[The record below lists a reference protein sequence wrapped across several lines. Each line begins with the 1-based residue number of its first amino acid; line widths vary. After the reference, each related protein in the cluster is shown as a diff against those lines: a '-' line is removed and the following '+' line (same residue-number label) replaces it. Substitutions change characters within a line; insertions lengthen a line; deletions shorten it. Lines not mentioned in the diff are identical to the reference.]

1 VVPTSG
7 AGHAEPTVAASGA
20 QDGVILLDLV
30 LAVAVFAFI
39 VLLALPSLPQGT
51 TPARH
56 AAYALEVAA
65 LLKTD
70 RTEAARTGRETA
82 TRIDV
87 PERTIASAASRQT
100 VVLPEDL
107 TLEVLASDICATAPG
122 RFAIAF
128 AADGRSCGAV
138 IRISKGTLDWRI
150 RINWLTGFVDVV
162 APQAG

>member
-1 VVPTSG
+1 M
-7 AGHAEPTVAASGA
+7 
-20 QDGVILLDLV
+20 
-30 LAVAVFAFI
+30 
-39 VLLALPSLPQGT
+39 PQGT

-70 RTEAARTGRETA
+70 RTEAARSGSEIA

-87 PERTIASAASRQT
+87 PERTVASSASRR
-100 VVLPEDL
+100 VVILPEDL
-107 TLEVLASDICATAPG
+107 NLEVLASDICLVAPG

-138 IRISKGTLDWRI
+138 IRISKGTVDWRI
-150 RINWLTGFVDVV
+150 RINWLTGYVDVV
-162 APQAG
+162 APQTG